1 MRGIARHIAG
11 VISFLVSVCLG
22 IVKLWVYIRWIV
34 WFGVAKDTYLS
45 CCFLEWSD
53 PNTRMPK
60 VYHHSLHQGK
70 VFERASPGMGAHFS
84 FPLLLGLLSVKG
96 FFTSSHPP
104 TALW

>member
-1 MRGIARHIAG
+1 M
-11 VISFLVSVCLG
+11 
-22 IVKLWVYIRWIV
+22 VKNR
-34 WFGVAKDTYLS
+34 
-45 CCFLEWSD
+45 D

-60 VYHHSLHQGK
+60 IYHHSMHQGK